1 LDDGAAGAD
10 QGSAYV
16 FVRSGG
22 VWSQRQKLEASDA
35 GASDNFGITVAISGE
50 TVAVS
55 ARLDDGAAGED
66 QGSAYVFTA
75 PANTPPTITAAS
87 VSRTQGFP
95 ASISTIAQVNDAED
109 ALNTLAVTVNG
120 AASATVNGVTVSS
133 MSVDASGRVTASV
146 GADSNASNASFTLR
160 GADSGGL
167 FAEATLIVTVT
178 PQCQQICPQGPP
190 GPQGPQGPP
199 GPAGPQGPVGPQGPQ
214 GEIGPSGP
222 VGPQGPPGIDL
233 PSGAVITLRGG
244 VAPPPGYTLIGTT
257 VVLVKKPDGQIVP
270 ITLNVYQKD

>member
-1 LDDGAAGAD
+1 VAISGETVVVGAPFDDGAAGAD

-16 FVRSGG
+16 F
-22 VWSQRQKLEASDA
+22 
-35 GASDNFGITVAISGE
+35 
-50 TVAVS
+50 
-55 ARLDDGAAGED
+55 
-66 QGSAYVFTA
+66 TA
-75 PANTPPTITAAS
+75 PPNTPPKITAAS
-87 VSRTQGFP
+87 VSQTQGFP

-133 MSVDASGRVTASV
+133 MSVDASGQVMASV

-190 GPQGPQGPP
+190 GPQGPQGPQGPP

-214 GEIGPSGP
+214 GEIGPAGP
-222 VGPQGPPGIDL
+222 VGPQGPPGINL
-233 PSGAVITLRGG
+233 PSGAVITLRER

-257 VVLVKKPDGQIVP
+257 IVLVKKPEGQFVP
-270 ITLNVYQKD
+270 ITLSLYQKD

>member
-1 LDDGAAGAD
+1 MKLAGDQVRIEVSDEGAIYPVTID
-10 QGSAYV
+10 PTLTQ
-16 FVRSGG
+16 
-22 VWSQRQKLEASDA
+22 QQKLEASDA
-35 GASDNFGITVAISGE
+35 GAGANFGITVAISGE

-55 ARLDDGAAGED
+55 ARLDDGAAGAD

-75 PANTPPTITAAS
+75 PPNTPPTITAAS

-133 MSVDASGRVTASV
+133 MGVDASGQVTASV

-160 GADSGGL
+160 GADSSGL
-167 FAEATLIVTVT
+167 FAEATLVVTVT

-190 GPQGPQGPP
+190 GPQGP
-199 GPAGPQGPVGPQGPQ
+199 AGPQGPVGPQGPQ
-214 GEIGPSGP
+214 GEIGPPGP
-222 VGPQGPPGIDL
+222 VGPQGLPGINL
-233 PSGAVITLRGG
+233 PSGAVITLREG

-257 VVLVKKPDGQIVP
+257 IVLVKKPEGQFVP
-270 ITLNVYQKD
+270 ITLSLYQKD